1 MSIPTF
7 VSTLPGSTR
16 QFLGNI
22 FHKRNNGLRAQQQ
35 QSQAPSPNN
44 STSTSTSTSSS
55 STSSTNNNNNNNDIN
70 DSIAAN
76 NNSIRNQKVA
86 ESPFPI
92 SSTFLEKYPST
103 LGSNNTSTLS
113 VLLPPVSILADNF
126 DYNYHSNRTSN
137 TSSRGTGTGTP
148 LNESPPLMPILPPR
162 RSSIGT
168 NTSSSSVDSATT
180 PSIASIA
187 GSGSGSAPTPTHA
200 HNGPKSPSPL
210 SPRGDNNTFT
220 QGHVT
225 ITFTKF
231 ITTPTI
237 SAPDLTVSATP
248 TIPTNN
254 NPNSGFDSSIVNRD
268 DSTEDIVLDME
279 VISPTSRKKKF
290 DHFPFRRGI
299 AAATATSGGGS
310 WSGGGVGAGSILS
323 NLASTFKKQYNN
335 NNISNN
341 NNQNHS
347 LSKLSLG
354 FTQQQQQQVQQ
365 QHRHQ
370 KVKWQQD
377 QQQHQQTIK
386 SPRSQLFFITG
397 RNKESVRPST
407 SNKHSSKRFSSSSPS
422 LIPNVPSLSAT
433 DTKSSATTTTITTPT
448 IKTTALRISSV
459 TSPTRATVV
468 LKKKHLSKNQPNTT
482 TSAATV
488 APAPAPAPAR
498 VTVTES
504 GLVPSPLSMMHWPIL
519 PEVVVIRDLPEH
531 IPDDSIGLNAK
542 RNEKYAWTRLVALRK
557 HQQVL
562 VELLVDLLAL
572 DQQRRE
578 QQSVFKDPAHSVEK
592 ATVKAASRKNK
603 PALMSA
609 SQAAVLTTSNSRDPK
624 DAEAAVDV
632 DCRCDCQKRRRHL
645 IQKHDSAIRAYQQ
658 AILDLW
664 QTDQNLCHWLSR
676 YIRTTRHISRG
687 LNYMMT
693 TMAENNNN
701 NINNNNNNNNN
712 TTISASTSSPF
723 KYPVALGM
731 TREIGCGGHG
741 IGVETSGNDRLS
753 SSVSGVSNPELERMG
768 ILQSRLLGYSTTD
781 LSLKDS
787 GTGGSEYQ
795 PQPPKFRAVVSK
807 EFTMESTTLGLINT
821 ESSPMRPS
829 EQTVPI
835 IKVNSP
841 ELLFKPLPKLPEDND
856 TTSSNRRSSTTS
868 ITPSIITVNS
878 FPKGVVATMR
888 RRGPMRANRLVTGP
902 TLSQAVRELVTS
914 SAPITTPP
922 PIPAPKRPKP
932 PTFPINIPSST
943 RANTAVGI
951 VGTTFFP
958 SVPSP
963 DMNDYSRTRSS
974 YRIHP
979 EFSASAASSGAGG
992 VRSSDSAR
1000 SPISTLTPILELD
1013 QGDQRSQSLSLL
1025 QPCESES
1032 SRSFVTS
1039 GADPTVVNTY
1049 TKDIKD
1055 DIKPRSATVTTKT
1068 TTTTTIPAPAPA
1080 SSTATTTMPKNTIQT
1095 DNATAQAVM
1104 IPSTNGYNE
1113 IPDIDDY
1120 NEIEASVFIGYHF
1133 QSLSKANEFLLKFN
1147 KESRRSH
1154 AVLQKFEAAKRA
1166 FERHVH
1172 GLGFGFGGA
1181 GVGGDEESDGEMSG
1195 QH

>member
-35 QSQAPSPNN
+35 QSQAPPSNN
-44 STSTSTSTSSS
+44 PTSTSTSTSSS
-55 STSSTNNNNNNNDIN
+55 STSSTNNNNNDDDIN
-70 DSIAAN
+70 DPINAN
-76 NNSIRNQKVA
+76 NNSVRKEKVA

-92 SSTFLEKYPST
+92 SLTFLEKYPST

-148 LNESPPLMPILPPR
+148 FSESPPLMPILPPR

-187 GSGSGSAPTPTHA
+187 GSGSGGVPIPTHA

-237 SAPDLTVSATP
+237 PAPDLTILTTP
-248 TIPTNN
+248 TISTNN
-254 NPNSGFDSSIVNRD
+254 NSNSGFDSFIVNRD
-268 DSTEDIVLDME
+268 DSAEDIVLDME

-290 DHFPFRRGI
+290 DHFPFRRGS

-310 WSGGGVGAGSILS
+310 GSGGGVGAGSILS
-323 NLASTFKKQYNN
+323 SLASTFKKQYNN
-335 NNISNN
+335 NTISNN
-341 NNQNHS
+341 NNHDHS

-354 FTQQQQQQVQQ
+354 FIQQQQQQAQ
-365 QHRHQ
+365 
-370 KVKWQQD
+370 QQD
-377 QQQHQQTIK
+377 QQQPQQTIK

-407 SNKHSSKRFSSSSPS
+407 SNKRSSKRFSSSSPS
-422 LIPNVPSLSAT
+422 LIPYVPSLPAT
-433 DTKSSATTTTITTPT
+433 DTKSSATTTTITAPT
-448 IKTTALRISSV
+448 TKTSAFGIPSI
-459 TSPTRATVV
+459 TSPTRATAV
-468 LKKKHLSKNQPNTT
+468 LKKKRLSKNQPNTT
-482 TSAATV
+482 TSVATV
-488 APAPAPAPAR
+488 TPAPVPAPTR
-498 VTVTES
+498 LTVTES

-519 PEVVVIRDLPEH
+519 PEVVVIRDLPEY

-562 VELLVDLLAL
+562 VGLLVDLLAL

-592 ATVKAASRKNK
+592 ATVKAALRKNK
-603 PALMSA
+603 PELISA
-609 SQAAVLTTSNSRDPK
+609 SQAAVLTTSSGRDSK
-624 DAEAAVDV
+624 DAETAADV
-632 DCRCDCQKRRRHL
+632 DCGCDCQKRRRRL

-687 LNYMMT
+687 LDYMLT
-693 TMAENNNN
+693 TMSENNNSN
-701 NINNNNNNNNN
+701 SS
-712 TTISASTSSPF
+712 TAISASTSSPF
-723 KYPVALGM
+723 KYPVVLGM
-731 TREIGCGGHG
+731 TREIGSGGRG
-741 IGVETSGNDRLS
+741 IGAETSGNDRPS
-753 SSVSGVSNPELERMG
+753 SGVSGVSNPELERMG
-768 ILQSRLLGYSTTD
+768 ILQSRLLCHSTTD

-787 GTGGSEYQ
+787 GTCGSEYQ
-795 PQPPKFRAVVSK
+795 SQPPTFRATFSK
-807 EFTMESTTLGLINT
+807 KFAMESTTLGLIDT
-821 ESSPMRPS
+821 KSSPMRPS

-835 IKVNSP
+835 IKVNSL
-841 ELLFKPLPKLPEDND
+841 ELLFKPLPKLPQDNE
-856 TTSSNRRSSTTS
+856 TTSSNRRSSIIS
-868 ITPSIITVNS
+868 ITPSFIAANS
-878 FPKGVVATMR
+878 FPMGVVATTR
-888 RRGPMRANRLVTGP
+888 RRGPMRKNRLVTGSI
-902 TLSQAVRELVTS
+902 LSQAIRELVTS
-914 SAPITTPP
+914 SAPIAPPP

-932 PTFPINIPSST
+932 PTFPINIPSWT
-943 RANTAVGI
+943 RANATVGI

-958 SVPSP
+958 SVPSL
-963 DMNDYSRTRSS
+963 DMNDYSRTRPCL
-974 YRIHP
+974 IHP
-979 EFSASAASSGAGG
+979 GFSASAASSGAGG
-992 VRSSDSAR
+992 VKSSDSVR
-1000 SPISTLTPILELD
+1000 SPISTLPPILELD
-1013 QGDQRSQSLSLL
+1013 QGDQRSQLLFLL

-1039 GADPTVVNTY
+1039 GADPTVVNTH
-1049 TKDIKD
+1049 TKAVKD
-1055 DIKPRSATVTTKT
+1055 DIKPRSATVTTTT
-1068 TTTTTIPAPAPA
+1068 TTTTTIPVPAPA
-1080 SSTATTTMPKNTIQT
+1080 SSTAKTTMPKNTIQT
-1095 DNATAQAVM
+1095 DNATAQAMVM
-1104 IPSTNGYNE
+1104 IPNTNDYSE

-1120 NEIEASVFIGYHF
+1120 NDIEASVFIGYHF

-1147 KESRRSH
+1147 KESRQSH
-1154 AVLQKFEAAKRA
+1154 AVLQRFKAAKRA

-1172 GLGFGFGGA
+1172 GLGLGFGSA
-1181 GVGGDEESDGEMSG
+1181 GVGGDEKSDGEMSG